1 MQDNKKNKK
10 FDINEET
17 KEFEFV
23 YKYQTP
29 KENENI
35 LLKDIQNNKNEQN
48 RIKNLLNTSEEIEI
62 ETLMKNSAYKTPDE
76 LEIDELSMEDKE
88 EKTNNYDVDYLSIL
102 NKDFNNYDSMIKQNE
117 PIIVEENK
125 IIINDIKREE
135 ENTKKENIIPFVIN
149 LPDQTKQKDIKIVKT
164 LENEDKND
172 EIEKPINESQDS
184 LHSLTDKSK
193 YTESKEKIIP
203 FVINLPDQT
212 NKNESQNLESSNELE
227 ENKNDIE
234 NNIQKFIEN
243 EINKNN
249 DIVKSFNEIK
259 KNEQKVNFEN
269 ISIDSKS
276 YLKHFIDQVELLK
289 KNTNYYGNLIDLK
302 AILEKETALKGLKQL
317 KLFLKTTSLNIFS
330 FDYSKYPNATNN
342 INFLISLWEKYSW
355 MNNSKSNE
363 YIILDDNSIEF
374 LIKQIV
380 LEFHVLI
387 YKKIGL
393 QYLLLSDIN
402 NYNYLIFNDVL
413 FLNNEIRPLHS
424 ISPKN
429 SIFSKS
435 RNILMEIFNNINIQN
450 KESYELR
457 KEKIILSF
465 KKIFANKKPIKLENF
480 DFVFFK
486 SNLYKKFNEIFFKKV
501 NVYTLINNN
510 EINIAKLDV
519 IIFTNF
525 IEYWNL
531 STKIEKDENDNLVL
545 NVWPT
550 FIYSLYILFAN
561 FFKFEIEES
570 LMLKEPNQWL
580 IYGAPGTG
588 KTYMLSNLIQKY
600 NKNIDLFLHRKY
612 LNFYSETNY
621 SNFIGKTK
629 SYINEEGKT
638 IFQFM
643 PGDFIKMLSLAYKN
657 PDINYVLIIEDINK
671 ADYSNIFG
679 EFYQLLDRNN
689 SGNSYYYSSLNKDL
703 INYFIN
709 EEKIDINNPKLNKFE
724 KLFNYLGNDDWE
736 IKLPY
741 NFYIWATINGEDK
754 SDKTIDA
761 TFKRKW
767 TLKFIDFDLCPK
779 KPNIFWN
786 EFRRNVNEKLISIQ
800 TSGDKLLGYWYIN
813 DLIGPK
819 SKEEVVKKAIKN
831 KVIPYL
837 FDLVKDKKEIFSF
850 NEYKFNNISLI
861 NDNFNE
867 WWAKYKNNK
876 IHN

>member
-76 LEIDELSMEDKE
+76 LEINELSMEDKE

-135 ENTKKENIIPFVIN
+135 ENIKKDNIIPFVIN

-164 LENEDKND
+164 SENEEKNV
-172 EIEKPINESQDS
+172 ETEKPINESQDS

-234 NNIQKFIEN
+234 NNIQKFVEN
-243 EINKNN
+243 EINKKN
-249 DIVKSFNEIK
+249 DIVKSLNEIK

-342 INFLISLWEKYSW
+342 INFLISLWERYSW
-355 MNNSKSNE
+355 MNDSKSNE

-380 LEFHVLI
+380 LEFHVLV

-393 QYLLLSDIN
+393 EYLLLSDIN

-435 RNILMEIFNNINIQN
+435 RNVLMEIFNNINIQN

-480 DFVFFK
+480 DFAFFK
-486 SNLYKKFNEIFFKKV
+486 SDLYKKFNEIFFKKV

-510 EINIAKLDV
+510 EINIAKLLL
-519 IIFTNF
+519 TLLN
-525 IEYWNL
+525 IE
-531 STKIEKDENDNLVL
+531 I
-545 NVWPT
+545 
-550 FIYSLYILFAN
+550 
-561 FFKFEIEES
+561 
-570 LMLKEPNQWL
+570 
-580 IYGAPGTG
+580 
-588 KTYMLSNLIQKY
+588 
-600 NKNIDLFLHRKY
+600 
-612 LNFYSETNY
+612 
-621 SNFIGKTK
+621 
-629 SYINEEGKT
+629 
-638 IFQFM
+638 
-643 PGDFIKMLSLAYKN
+643 
-657 PDINYVLIIEDINK
+657 
-671 ADYSNIFG
+671 
-679 EFYQLLDRNN
+679 
-689 SGNSYYYSSLNKDL
+689 
-703 INYFIN
+703 
-709 EEKIDINNPKLNKFE
+709 
-724 KLFNYLGNDDWE
+724 
-736 IKLPY
+736 
-741 NFYIWATINGEDK
+741 
-754 SDKTIDA
+754 
-761 TFKRKW
+761 
-767 TLKFIDFDLCPK
+767 
-779 KPNIFWN
+779 
-786 EFRRNVNEKLISIQ
+786 
-800 TSGDKLLGYWYIN
+800 
-813 DLIGPK
+813 
-819 SKEEVVKKAIKN
+819 
-831 KVIPYL
+831 
-837 FDLVKDKKEIFSF
+837 
-850 NEYKFNNISLI
+850 
-861 NDNFNE
+861 
-867 WWAKYKNNK
+867 
-876 IHN
+876 

>member
-62 ETLMKNSAYKTPDE
+62 ETLMKSSAYKTPDE

-125 IIINDIKREE
+125 IIVNDVKKEE
-135 ENTKKENIIPFVIN
+135 ENTKKDN
-149 LPDQTKQKDIKIVKT
+149 
-164 LENEDKND
+164 
-172 EIEKPINESQDS
+172 
-184 LHSLTDKSK
+184 
-193 YTESKEKIIP
+193 IIP

-212 NKNESQNLESSNELE
+212 NKNESQNVESSNELE

-234 NNIQKFIEN
+234 NNIQKFVEN
-243 EINKNN
+243 EINKKN
-249 DIVKSFNEIK
+249 DILKSLNEIK
-259 KNEQKVNFEN
+259 RNEQKVNFED

-289 KNTNYYGNLIDLK
+289 KNTNYYENLIDLK

-317 KLFLKTTSLNIFS
+317 KLFLKTTNLNIFS
-330 FDYSKYPNATNN
+330 FDYPKYPNATNN
-342 INFLISLWEKYSW
+342 INFLISLWERYSW
-355 MNNSKSNE
+355 MNDSKSNE

-380 LEFHVLI
+380 LEFHILI
-387 YKKIGL
+387 YRKIGL
-393 QYLLLSDIN
+393 QYLLLSDLN

-435 RNILMEIFNNINIQN
+435 KNILMEIFNNINIEN

-465 KKIFANKKPIKLENF
+465 KKIFANKKAIKLENF
-480 DFVFFK
+480 NFAFFK
-486 SNLYKKFNEIFFKKV
+486 SNLYEKFNEIFFKKV
-501 NVYTLINNN
+501 NVYALINNN
-510 EINIAKLDV
+510 EININKLDE

-545 NVWPT
+545 NIWPI

-561 FFKFEIEES
+561 FFKFEAEES

-612 LNFYSETNY
+612 LNFYSGTNY

-638 IFQFM
+638 IFQFI
-643 PGDFIKMLSLAYKN
+643 P
-657 PDINYVLIIEDINK
+657 
-671 ADYSNIFG
+671 
-679 EFYQLLDRNN
+679 
-689 SGNSYYYSSLNKDL
+689 
-703 INYFIN
+703 
-709 EEKIDINNPKLNKFE
+709 
-724 KLFNYLGNDDWE
+724 
-736 IKLPY
+736 
-741 NFYIWATINGEDK
+741 
-754 SDKTIDA
+754 
-761 TFKRKW
+761 
-767 TLKFIDFDLCPK
+767 
-779 KPNIFWN
+779 
-786 EFRRNVNEKLISIQ
+786 
-800 TSGDKLLGYWYIN
+800 
-813 DLIGPK
+813 
-819 SKEEVVKKAIKN
+819 
-831 KVIPYL
+831 VIL
-837 FDLVKDKKEIFSF
+837 
-850 NEYKFNNISLI
+850 
-861 NDNFNE
+861 
-867 WWAKYKNNK
+867 
-876 IHN
+876 